1 MHERVEAIMS
11 LEGKA
16 IAHEFVRLL
25 ASLLTHFISI
35 NSLNII
41 NSFLINVPIFY
52 PLKTPENPWFS
63 GVYRRYRMG
72 TLAKNGLKLLC
83 DTNFRSPL
91 TSPEAKA
98 IAHEFVLKAAKVPI
112 CLLWMLLLGIVSKF
126 CF

>member
-35 NSLNII
+35 NSLNIL

-52 PLKTPENPWFS
+52 PL
-63 GVYRRYRMG
+63 RRYRMG
-72 TLAKNGLKLLC
+72 ALAKNGLKLLC